1 MEQYRFFD
9 RDISWLSF
17 NERVLMEAD
26 KDDVPILERLKFL
39 SIFSSNLDE
48 FYRVRIPA
56 LMALGKI
63 RKGKKKPGELF
74 PEDVGSLGEVIS
86 IIRRQQHYFG
96 SLLTDKIIPQ
106 LREKN
111 IFVVYNESLPE
122 CVRNYTR
129 TYFFDTISAYT
140 QLVYLSKSHKF
151 FPENNRLYMAVSLE
165 QDGQKDMALINIPS
179 DVISRFFSITIS
191 GIRYVVFIDDI
202 LRDHLPFIFP
212 DYEIKASYSI
222 KVTRDAELNLRDE
235 YEGDIAE
242 KIEKQIRKR
251 DFGLATRFLYPPDL
265 PLPDLE
271 HLIEAFNLSRATIVS
286 GGNYHNLKDFLS
298 IPVTDF
304 SLQYRPHRP
313 VEYLFRQKT
322 DSIFSEVQQKDILI
336 HTPYNSYHTV
346 LRFFNEA
353 ALDGNVEEI
362 YTTMY
367 RVASDSR
374 IIQALI
380 SAAKNGKVVTVF
392 VELKARFDEANNIKW
407 AKRMKAA
414 GVKII
419 YSIPHLKVHAKVA
432 LVKRKQAGR
441 QIYLGLMATGNL
453 NENTA
458 RFYTDHI
465 LLTANGKILRELEL
479 LFVFLS
485 HRKNAELSDSI
496 PFKHLLVAQFNL
508 QKRFLELIDIE
519 IKNARNGL
527 PSGITI
533 KLNNLE
539 EEVLISKLY
548 EASNAGVKIDL
559 IVRSICCLIPGVP
572 DMSAN
577 ISVRRIVDRYLEHGR
592 IFLFHNNGDELVYL
606 GSSDWMNRNIYHRV
620 EVCFP
625 LYDQD
630 LKNEIKNILSLQLQ
644 DDIAAVLLDEK
655 MNNVPVKGQGRNIRS
670 QESIYEYCFNRIN
683 NRKTA
688 DCL

>member
-1 MEQYRFFD
+1 
-9 RDISWLSF
+9 
-17 NERVLMEAD
+17 
-26 KDDVPILERLKFL
+26 
-39 SIFSSNLDE
+39 
-48 FYRVRIPA
+48 
-56 LMALGKI
+56 
-63 RKGKKKPGELF
+63 
-74 PEDVGSLGEVIS
+74 
-86 IIRRQQHYFG
+86 
-96 SLLTDKIIPQ
+96 
-106 LREKN
+106 
-111 IFVVYNESLPE
+111 
-122 CVRNYTR
+122 
-129 TYFFDTISAYT
+129 
-140 QLVYLSKSHKF
+140 
-151 FPENNRLYMAVSLE
+151 
-165 QDGQKDMALINIPS
+165 
-179 DVISRFFSITIS
+179 
-191 GIRYVVFIDDI
+191 
-202 LRDHLPFIFP
+202 
-212 DYEIKASYSI
+212 
-222 KVTRDAELNLRDE
+222 
-235 YEGDIAE
+235 
-242 KIEKQIRKR
+242 
-251 DFGLATRFLYPPDL
+251 
-265 PLPDLE
+265 
-271 HLIEAFNLSRATIVS
+271 
-286 GGNYHNLKDFLS
+286 
-298 IPVTDF
+298 
-304 SLQYRPHRP
+304 
-313 VEYLFRQKT
+313 
-322 DSIFSEVQQKDILI
+322 
-336 HTPYNSYHTV
+336 
-346 LRFFNEA
+346 
-353 ALDGNVEEI
+353 
-362 YTTMY
+362 
-367 RVASDSR
+367 
-374 IIQALI
+374 
-380 SAAKNGKVVTVF
+380 
-392 VELKARFDEANNIKW
+392 
-407 AKRMKAA
+407 MKAA

-655 MNNVPVKGQGRNIRS
+655 MNNVPVKDQGRSIRS